1 MKKPNKLFVEGKN
14 DKHVV
19 SALCNYYNIPENF
32 DIIPCDSIDQ
42 VFNHLKLALMD
53 PTKNPKIGI
62 IVDADQSIE
71 NRFKTFQSHIS
82 QTNFYDMGTLN
93 LKESGLIMFPKE
105 KGNPV
110 VGAWF
115 MPDNKLN
122 GMLEDFVMSFEGTDN
137 TLMKEADSVLNTI
150 EQKGIQKYKDIHR
163 SKAKVH
169 TYLAWQEVPGMPMGQ
184 AITTHVLNPNSSKA
198 KIFVDWLSNLFRE

>member
-1 MKKPNKLFVEGKN
+1 MTDLG
-14 DKHVV
+14 
-19 SALCNYYNIPENF
+19 
-32 DIIPCDSIDQ
+32 
-42 VFNHLKLALMD
+42 LMD

-71 NRFKTFQSHIS
+71 NRFKTFQSYMS
-82 QTNFYDMGTLN
+82 QTNFYDMESLN
-93 LKESGLIMFPKE
+93 LNESGLTMLPKE

-122 GMLEDFVMSFEGTDN
+122 GMLEDFVMSFAGTDN
-137 TLMKEADSVLNTI
+137 TLMQEADIVLNAI
-150 EQKGIQKYKDIHR
+150 EQKNIQKYKPIHR

-169 TYLAWQEVPGMPMGQ
+169 TYLAWQEVPGMPMGL
-184 AITTHVLNPNSSKA
+184 AITAHVLNPKSSKA
-198 KIFVDWLSNLFRE
+198 KIFIDWLSNLFHE